1 MTGEEFRA
9 AVAPLARRIARQ
21 GTTWFLPLPTWAR
34 VLVFLL
40 GLVVL
45 SLVAG
50 LRGAVC
56 GGTRA
61 SSTTTGPASG
71 VRP

>member
-21 GTTWFLPLPTWAR
+21 GTTWFLPFPTWAR

-50 LRGAVC
+50 LLKVPP
-56 GGTRA
+56 A
-61 SSTTTGPASG
+61 SSFEELVS
-71 VRP
+71 